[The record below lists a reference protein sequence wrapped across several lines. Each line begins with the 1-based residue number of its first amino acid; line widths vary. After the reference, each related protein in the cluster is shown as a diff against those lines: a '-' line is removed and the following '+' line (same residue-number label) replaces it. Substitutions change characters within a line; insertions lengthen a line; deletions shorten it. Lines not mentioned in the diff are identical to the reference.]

1 MRSKIEIELKANGT
15 LLDITQGEDKIFQ
28 GAVGVTEY
36 HLSVASGIT
45 GDYNW
50 RPTDIVYMSLKRND
64 GQTAQVKM
72 TAENGGW
79 VWTSNGWETDV
90 DIVGTG
96 DLELSFICK
105 RYSLVSVG
113 TVAFEKTT
121 EKIDLIVY
129 ESAGYVPQNIDIE
142 IAEELQEAINVL
154 QLDKVGRYSV
164 SEENL
169 PYLPAEIVYDLDGP
183 KTPNNVY
190 FDFINNVVDYDGE
203 TREKVGAILVISNDG
218 VQTELFLTSDGKM
231 YSRTIDGEV
240 TDFVSTAKV
249 DFEFYTYNKVE
260 IDQKDADTLQ
270 SAKDYADDN
279 FYNETDADNRF
290 VHLSGN
296 ETIAD
301 TKTFSASPIVPNPTA
316 NTHTV
321 NRQSMYNYTYSKEEI
336 VNINTPMSI
345 DTYAHFLEWIAG
357 TYTNVSPAG
366 TTPADFLV
374 GKKVFILESDVNNYR
389 CISIPVT
396 SISNFE
402 VLAEDVKALQEIT
415 STPFDDIT
423 ATNGQSCVEQI
434 NDKVNL
440 KCQLVDSEDIIIET
454 TDWTIDEDGDYYFDY
469 YNDNY
474 VDPDQQFID
483 AHFYGKI
490 QAKTLSSEQV
500 NIFDIEDIENSGT
513 YGVRLYANK
522 VPSIDLNCK
531 MRIMTYTNQNSS
543 AVARTAESV
552 TYDNVISGLTAT
564 NVKLAIDELESKK
577 VDKVLGSSDVITNES
592 PADYV
597 YANSNNVPKKF
608 TVETKGSIYSGSPY
622 NLELARFDEFGNI
635 GSNEM
640 PTYDYHY
647 TRKDYVDKFTLYKH
661 KIYLLS
667 EQTGNYSNFISFEL
681 ILTNN
686 TAITSL
692 EGIKNIL
699 LDKYTPNWVPAA
711 GSYYSYTYSRKWLNV
726 NGIRYISTSPTSL
739 ELLGIGYLGA
749 NPNGNTELK
758 ISNLTITLSDTSWTV
773 VDTVETLKGE

>member
-90 DIVGTG
+90 DISGTG
-96 DLELSFICK
+96 NLELSFIGK
-105 RYSLVSVG
+105 RYSTVSVG

-129 ESAGYVPQNIDIE
+129 ESAGYVPQNIDLE
-142 IAEELQEAINVL
+142 VAEELQEAINVL

-169 PYLPAEIVYDLDGP
+169 PYLPAEIVYDLDGA

-190 FDFINNVVDYDGE
+190 FDFTNNVVDYDGK
-203 TREKVGAILVISNDG
+203 TREKVGVILVISNDG

-231 YSRTIDGEV
+231 YSRTIDGGV

-249 DFEFYTYNKVE
+249 DFEFYTYKKVE

-290 VHLSGN
+290 VHLTGSEIVDG
-296 ETIAD
+296 A
-301 TKTFSASPIVPNPTA
+301 KTFTASPIIPDPTA
-316 NTHTV
+316 NTHAV
-321 NRQSMYNYTYSKEEI
+321 NRESMQAYAYSKTETN
-336 VNINTPMSI
+336 NITQGMTV

-357 TYTNVSPAG
+357 TYTDVIPAG
-366 TTPADFLV
+366 TTPADFLI
-374 GKKVFILESDVNNYR
+374 GKKVYITEPNQSNYR
-389 CISIPVT
+389 CINTPIT
-396 SISNFE
+396 SISDFE
-402 VLAEDVKALQEIT
+402 VLAEDIKALQEIT
-415 STPFDDIT
+415 ANTFDDIT

-440 KCQLVDSEDIIIET
+440 KSQITEEADLTILT
-454 TDWTIDEDGDYYFDY
+454 TDWVDNTTNYYYDYFNANFTNPTKQRFEFISNDLTQNTTLANEQFVTLKLENITSGSDY
-469 YNDNY
+469 GIRIY
-474 VDPDQQFID
+474 
-483 AHFYGKI
+483 
-490 QAKTLSSEQV
+490 V
-500 NIFDIEDIENSGT
+500 NI
-513 YGVRLYANK
+513 
-522 VPSIDLNCK
+522 VPSIDITLK
-531 MRIMTYTNQNSS
+531 VMLETYTDKVFNAGDIS
-543 AVARTAESV
+543 ASNV
-552 TYDNVISGLTAT
+552 TYDNTTSGLIAT
-564 NVKLAIDELESKK
+564 NVKTAIDELESKK
-577 VDKVLGSSDVITNES
+577 VDKVLDSSDVITNES

-608 TVETKGSIYSGSPY
+608 IVETKGSIYSGSPY

-635 GSNEM
+635 GSNEN
-640 PTYDYHY
+640 PTHDYHY

-661 KIYLLS
+661 KIYLLNV
-667 EQTGNYSNFISFEL
+667 QPGNYSNFISFEL

-686 TAITSL
+686 TAVTSL
-692 EGIKNIL
+692 NDIKNIL
-699 LDKYTPNWVPAA
+699 FDKYTPNWVPAA
-711 GSYYSYTYSRKWLNV
+711 GSYYSLTYSRTWLNV
-726 NGIRYISTSPTSL
+726 TGIRYLTTSPTSL

-749 NPNGNTELK
+749 NPDGNTELK

-773 VDTVETLKGE
+773 VDTVETLKGV